1 MRYLVGL
8 GAGKQKFEVDLVL
21 RNKKD
26 QNVIAMKTVIDRK
39 IGGLLRG
46 SDEKGQYDFA
56 EKISDFIRSSIDQW
70 IYKVKS
76 EKIRPYQCKLM
87 VIE

>member
-1 MRYLVGL
+1 MSSLILTGIVTDYKKGSKAMRYLVGL

-56 EKISDFIRSSIDQW
+56 EKISDFIRSSIDQ
-70 IYKVKS
+70 
-76 EKIRPYQCKLM
+76 
-87 VIE
+87 